1 MLLMRTPTAK
11 HCQSG
16 VYCLCCA
23 TALDMCRGN
32 QRSAAK
38 QNTDELLT
46 TSLLCSTTVEGD
58 HGVAGISIATSKT
71 LLRCGGN
78 QISWPGEM

>member
-1 MLLMRTPTAK
+1 MRTPTAK

-32 QRSAAK
+32 QRSSAK